1 MLFPSPLTGDVGAA
15 MASFGENLR
24 REREMR
30 GVNLEEISA
39 STRIGVRFLQA
50 LEEDDFAALPGGIFT
65 RSFIRAYASYLGLD
79 QEAVMAEFQTLA
91 PPDDKLDFN
100 RLGTKPSSGSRGG
113 RSPIVL
119 WLVAAALL
127 AGGWALYRY
136 SHRGPELRPGQASG
150 VMTSSAPAA
159 NLPSPPATQP
169 AAAPTGANTV
179 SNGPGGETPALP
191 SSSASVAG
199 GSPGPAAGSAPLG
212 TVGGSSTASPPAAL
226 PSAASAA
233 TKSVGALGQGD
244 LVLQVAAT
252 ERVWL
257 AVSADGKK
265 IFQQTLD
272 PNAVQTF
279 RATDSF
285 DVTTGNAQGTILTL
299 NGETQKPLGRH
310 GELKKLHL
318 TRQSLQSP

>member
-1 MLFPSPLTGDVGAA
+1 MLTPSPSTGDASVA

-50 LEEDDFAALPGGIFT
+50 LEENDFAQLPGGIFT

-91 PPDDKLDFN
+91 PPDNTLDFN
-100 RLGTKPSSGSRGG
+100 RLGTKPSPGSRRGS
-113 RSPIVL
+113 RPVL
-119 WLVAAALL
+119 LWVVAAGLL

-136 SHRGPELRPGQASG
+136 SHRTPELRASRASG

-159 NLPSPPATQP
+159 NPASPPAAQ
-169 AAAPTGANTV
+169 
-179 SNGPGGETPALP
+179 SETPAA
-191 SSSASVAG
+191 SSASST
-199 GSPGPAAGSAPLG
+199 GSNPGAAAGSAPAETLG
-212 TVGGSSTASPPAAL
+212 AASTANPPAA
-226 PSAASAA
+226 PPNPAAAAS
-233 TKSVGALGQGD
+233 KSAGTLGEGD

-257 AVSADGKK
+257 EVSADGKK

-279 RATDSF
+279 RAADSF

-310 GELKKLHL
+310 GELKRIHL
-318 TRQSLQSP
+318 TRQDLQSPKP